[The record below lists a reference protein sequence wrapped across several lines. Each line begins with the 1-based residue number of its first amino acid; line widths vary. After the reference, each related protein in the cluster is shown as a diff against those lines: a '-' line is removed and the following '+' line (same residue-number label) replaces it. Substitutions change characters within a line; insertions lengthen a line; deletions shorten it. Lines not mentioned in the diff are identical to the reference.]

1 MEKIE
6 MVEKMIGHF
15 RGSQNLGSEKAIF
28 GYILDRMVE
37 AGMLPPNKEEYDR
50 SLDCIYGESIAGR
63 ECLHAIMH
71 KGSLSEED
79 FLEIWDRNRK
89 TNYNDVKHNY
99 RWETGMNKE
108 RTKQKM
114 FLQEMT
120 DLALKYD
127 IIIEEPLVAKSTYE
141 FHYSPV
147 HKLYW
152 DVDKR
157 EYVLYNEDE

>member
-89 TNYNDVKHNY
+89 TDYNDVKHSY
-99 RWETGMNKE
+99 RWE
-108 RTKQKM
+108 
-114 FLQEMT
+114 
-120 DLALKYD
+120 
-127 IIIEEPLVAKSTYE
+127 
-141 FHYSPV
+141 
-147 HKLYW
+147 
-152 DVDKR
+152 
-157 EYVLYNEDE
+157 